1 MNGWLDL
8 PVVQGLEY
16 FTGIL
21 AQGYRWA
28 GRYAALIGLIG
39 IIWSAFK
46 LAMSRMT
53 VKDMWWDTLFKW
65 VGFLLLFN
73 LYPSIV
79 IGIGAIAHE
88 IGMKAGGGKAAIISE
103 LKAMRE
109 SIKADLATNE
119 ALNSGLD
126 AEVKSR
132 LQDYSND
139 SSFETLQQ
147 YNDFMDML
155 SGEKGAYRF
164 NSKSDKAEARKKMKH
179 NQENRKFGGM
189 FSGATLKAID
199 NVLIEKNLDGTKG
212 DNLTDAYLDLDLFIK
227 DANGDDTFYLSPS
240 ALIRVALLSCN
251 ILYDKEQI
259 NFLAKAEEIEASNM
273 NMLQKIGANFV
284 NNISRLPNLIVILFC
299 CVVLI
304 LSTIFAGIQYIM
316 TIFEFTLVAG
326 IGAIFIPFV
335 LFDGTKD
342 IPKKFIPVFIS
353 FLIKIAVVT
362 LCLMLAFYLIIESCI
377 NTMVDDGYNI
387 FIKLADICFNAIICY
402 IMTQNAPKIAQTIL
416 TGQPQLSM
424 GEFLAGAATAG
435 VTAGTMYGT
444 AKNATRGAINN
455 GTSAIGEAHKMN
467 EARKSAARQTAKL
480 GGSRREGN
488 ITAIRA
494 MGAVASTDL
503 KERMKAKFEG
513 FQKGHNSNP
522 IFDKVKQTLAFGNGA
537 SGGGGGFGSGGG
549 ANAYGIHGQG
559 SMQGHAGETLSEVS
573 NPSFRNATKYD
584 ERTGQQRSMTI
595 KEFNAEKEKQGK
607 MIGDNVALDMA
618 VKNQEKNTGNVKK
631 RDNALGENLTGN
643 TRANN

>member
-8 PVVQGLEY
+8 PVVQSLEY

-21 AQGYRWA
+21 AKGCIWA
-28 GRYAALIGLIG
+28 RRYAMLIGLIG
-39 IIWSAFK
+39 LIWSAFK
-46 LAMSRMT
+46 LTMSRMT
-53 VKDMWWDTLFKW
+53 VKDMWWDTIFKW

-73 LYPSIV
+73 LYPSII
-79 IGIGAIAHE
+79 IGVGAIAHE
-88 IGMKAGGGKAAIISE
+88 IGLNAGGGKAAIISE

-119 ALNSGLD
+119 ALSSGLD

-132 LQDYSND
+132 FEDYSNET
-139 SSFETLQQ
+139 SFETAQQ
-147 YNDFMDML
+147 YNDFMNAL
-155 SGEKGAYRF
+155 AGQKGAYRF
-164 NSKSDKAEARKKMKH
+164 NSKSDKAEARKRMKQ

-199 NVLIEKNLDGTKG
+199 NVLVEKNLDGTKG
-212 DNLTDAYLDLDLFIK
+212 DILTDTYLDLDLFIK

-259 NFLAKAEEIEASNM
+259 SFLSKAEEIESSNM

-299 CVVLI
+299 CIVLI
-304 LSTIFAGIQYIM
+304 LSTLFAGIQYIT
-316 TIFEFTLVAG
+316 TICEFTLVAG
-326 IGAIFIPFV
+326 IGAIFIPFM

-342 IPKKFIPVFIS
+342 IPKKLIPVFIS

-362 LCLMLAFYLIIESCI
+362 LCFMFAFYLIIESCI

-387 FIKLADICFNAIICY
+387 FIKLADICFNAILCY

-444 AKNATRGAINN
+444 AKNATRGAINR
-455 GTSAIGEAHKMN
+455 GASAIGEGHKLAAAAQSASLSMAN
-467 EARKSAARQTAKL
+467 QGGNRSARNRAAF
-480 GGSRREGN
+480 
-488 ITAIRA
+488 RA
-494 MGAVASTDL
+494 VNAVATEDL
-503 KERMKAKFEG
+503 KERMRAKFEN
-513 FQKGHNSNP
+513 FQKGHNANP
-522 IFDKVKQTLAFGNGA
+522 IFDKAKQTLAFGNGT
-537 SGGGGGFGSGGG
+537 SGGGGAGGSGGG
-549 ANAYGIHGQG
+549 APAYGIHGQG
-559 SMQGHAGETLSEVS
+559 TTDGHRGETLSEVS
-573 NPSFRNATKYD
+573 NPSFKNATKYD
-584 ERTGQQRSMTI
+584 ERTGQQRSMTM
-595 KEFNAEKEKQGK
+595 KEFNAEKEMQGK
-607 MIGDNVALDMA
+607 KIGDRIAQEMA
-618 VKNQEKNTGNVKK
+618 DKNQMKNADNIAK
-631 RDNALGENLTGN
+631 RDESLGENLTGN
-643 TRANN
+643 TRSNN